1 MIENQY
7 HIVRNAL
14 PHDLCDHLILQSF
27 LYNKPDTAKVRED
40 KDSFHTDSTV
50 RNTEVVFHPC
60 KSDLGK
66 FYKQNARTVNKQA
79 NWFFHIDRIET
90 IQILKYNPGDF

>member
-14 PHDLCDHLILQSF
+14 PHDLCDHLILESF
-27 LYNKPDTAKVRED
+27 LYNKPDIAKVRED
-40 KDSFHTDSTV
+40 KDSFHADSTV
-50 RNTEVVFHPC
+50 RNTEVVFHLW

-66 FYKQNARTVNKQA
+66 FYKQNARTANK
-79 NWFFHIDRIET
+79 
-90 IQILKYNPGDF
+90 